1 METILEEY
9 GGVIV
14 MLMIGRV
21 VISMF
26 EIVIRLFW

>member
-26 EIVIRLFW
+26 EIVIRLF